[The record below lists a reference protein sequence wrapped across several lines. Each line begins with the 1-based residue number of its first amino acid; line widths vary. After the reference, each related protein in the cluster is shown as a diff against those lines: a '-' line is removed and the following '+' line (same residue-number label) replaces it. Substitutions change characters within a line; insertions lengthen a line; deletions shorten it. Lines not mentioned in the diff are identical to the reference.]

1 MTQSNLFGPAS
12 FPTWYDMAAE
22 ARACNNSALSPV
34 SRLPPEVL
42 ATIFIHR
49 AREHYDHQQ
58 GSSPSAPSWVNVS
71 YVCRYWRSVALD
83 CPTLWTY
90 HFVVSPRWT
99 KELLVRSREAS
110 LRIRAR
116 MSNEFAWWP
125 SLVNEW
131 GKHVERIQELILHV
145 PDRNFGHKSLYKLS
159 SYATRLQTLKISVW
173 SDYCEPPGRGLVLL
187 DGDSPALRTLKLSYC
202 PVTFSS
208 LKLAGLTTL
217 VVRYVPRSFPPT
229 MEKLLAML
237 SCMQALTHL
246 ELHRALASATGFS
259 SSVVTDTLQKIN
271 LPCLSHFSIVAP
283 LSTVTAFLSWV
294 NMPWDTE
301 VELECE
307 YERTDSFVDG
317 YSRLSSLVVQR
328 LNMVE
333 DQGAPSSMIRSL
345 VAELKPHAR
354 TLTFSA
360 SDLDSNSFRLKIDVE
375 FSIVTEADRFTSDIC
390 CSISLN
396 NVQSVDVEDPPT
408 STAFWRKMLE
418 RLPNLR
424 RIRLRQGHMPDLVS
438 VLSCTTHDDEGE
450 VLGGHPRMLVPALE
464 ELELDHI
471 TFLSEGALSS
481 LLGALSTRDA
491 PKGRLAMTG
500 CCMLGSSS
508 LPDMVRLWDR
518 V

>member
-1 MTQSNLFGPAS
+1 MTQSVLFGPAS
-12 FPTWYDMAAE
+12 FATWYDMAAE
-22 ARACNNSALSPV
+22 TRACNNSALSPV

-49 AREHYDHQQ
+49 AREHYNHQQ

-159 SYATRLQTLKISVW
+159 SHATRLQTLKISVW

-271 LPCLSHFSIVAP
+271 LPCLSHFSVVAP

-294 NMPWDTE
+294 NHAM
-301 VELECE
+301 
-307 YERTDSFVDG
+307 G
-317 YSRLSSLVVQR
+317 Y
-328 LNMVE
+328 
-333 DQGAPSSMIRSL
+333 
-345 VAELKPHAR
+345 
-354 TLTFSA
+354 
-360 SDLDSNSFRLKIDVE
+360 
-375 FSIVTEADRFTSDIC
+375 
-390 CSISLN
+390 
-396 NVQSVDVEDPPT
+396 
-408 STAFWRKMLE
+408 
-418 RLPNLR
+418 
-424 RIRLRQGHMPDLVS
+424 
-438 VLSCTTHDDEGE
+438 
-450 VLGGHPRMLVPALE
+450 
-464 ELELDHI
+464 
-471 TFLSEGALSS
+471 
-481 LLGALSTRDA
+481 
-491 PKGRLAMTG
+491 
-500 CCMLGSSS
+500 
-508 LPDMVRLWDR
+508 
-518 V
+518 